1 MILAAIIVIPI
12 LFGVV
17 GWFFGPRH
25 HLVSRWLAL
34 AANVVNLILVGLL
47 WAASSGLPGLALM
60 TAAPAP
66 WLMLVRWPWI
76 PTLGISVSLGLD
88 GLSLIMLAL
97 TAFLGVMS
105 VLASWTSIHDRV
117 GFFHLNLSLVIA
129 GVNGVFLALDLFL
142 FAFFWELMLVPMY
155 FLIDIWGH
163 ENRHKAAVKFFLF
176 TQIGGLLMLVAIIGL
191 AVVHGMASG
200 SLSFDYR
207 DLLGT
212 TLSPVMGMF
221 LMLGFFAAFAVKLPM
236 FPLHTWL
243 PDAHTEAPTAGSVI
257 LAGLLL
263 KTGGYG
269 LIRFV
274 IPLFPAASREFAPIA
289 IALAVAGILYG
300 GFMAYGQSDM
310 KRLVA
315 YTSVSHL
322 GFVLLGI
329 YVFNSIAL
337 SGAVVQMVS
346 HGISTGALFI
356 LVGFLHDRIHTR
368 DLNRMGGLWRQVPRM
383 GAAAMVLAMALVGL
397 PGLVNFVSEFLV
409 LLGTYRVSVVVSVLA
424 SVGLVIAMVYALRMI
439 QLAFHGSPREKW
451 VLRDLSGLETSVLYV
466 MIALLVVLGLFPQ
479 PILNA
484 VDRVISGVLAT
495 VGGGA

>member
-1 MILAAIIVIPI
+1 MILVALIAIPL
-12 LFGVV
+12 LFGLL
-17 GWFFGPRH
+17 GWAFSAGRPMA
-25 HLVSRWLAL
+25 SRWLAL
-34 AANVVNLILVGLL
+34 TGNIVNLLLVALL
-47 WAASSGLPGLALM
+47 WVAYFGLPSSSQMLP
-60 TAAPAP
+60 AAAP
-66 WLMLVRWPWI
+66 WLALAKWPWI
-76 PTLGISVSLGLD
+76 PSLGISFSLGLD
-88 GLSLIMLAL
+88 GLSLILLAL
-97 TAFLGVMS
+97 TAFLGIMS
-105 VLASWTSIHDRV
+105 VLASWTGIQERV
-117 GFFHLNLSLVIA
+117 GFFHLNLCLVLA
-129 GVNGVFLALDLFL
+129 GVNGVFLSLDLFL

-163 ENRHKAAVKFFLF
+163 ENRHRAAVKFFLF

-212 TLSPVMGMF
+212 AFSPVMGML

-236 FPLHTWL
+236 FPFHTWL

-269 LIRFV
+269 FIRFV
-274 IPLFPAASREFAPIA
+274 IPLFPTASREFAPVA

-300 GFMAYGQSDM
+300 GFMAFGQADM
-310 KRLVA
+310 KRLIA

-329 YVFNSIAL
+329 YVFSGIAL

-346 HGISTGALFI
+346 HGLSTGALFI
-356 LVGFLHDRIHTR
+356 LVGYLQDRIHTR
-368 DLNRMGGLWRQVPRM
+368 DLNRMGGLWRQAPRM

-397 PGLVNFVSEFLV
+397 PGLINFVSEFLV
-409 LLGTYRVSVVVSVLA
+409 LLGTYRVSIVVTLLA
-424 SVGLVIAMVYALRMI
+424 GLGLVIAMVYALRMI
-439 QLAFHGSPREKW
+439 QLAFHGSPRETW
-451 VLRDLSGLETSVLYV
+451 VFPDLSALETGVLYL
-466 MIALLVVLGLFPQ
+466 MISLLVVLGLFPQ
-479 PILNA
+479 SILRV
-484 VDRVISGVLAT
+484 VDKVVAGVLAA
-495 VGGGA
+495 VGGSA